1 MKRPVARS
9 VAGSAQEKEE
19 DRRSPRAFAAE
30 QARSAA
36 TEIDSLV
43 DGPEETV
50 ETARPPRLLSAVA
63 RLAWG
68 AGALLVSLA
77 LGLAADR
84 LIRDLSAKH
93 EWLGWAGLALVAI
106 FVAALLLIAIR
117 EIIAVSRLRQL
128 EGLRQRAEA
137 VMVNDRREAGRAL
150 LRELNALYEPR
161 SDLARARSALTS
173 EARDIFDGSEY
184 VRLAERIILAPLDAR
199 ARALTAASARR
210 VALVTTV
217 SPRALIDIAFV
228 VFESV
233 RLGGDIAR
241 LYGARPGLFGSWRL
255 TGAILSHLAVTGGLV
270 LTDGVM
276 EQLLGQGLAA
286 RLSARLGEGVVN
298 GLMTVRVGIAA
309 MRVVRPLPFATQRQP
324 VVRDFIPELANVLQ
338 KEPKK

>member
-1 MKRPVARS
+1 VKRPVARRI
-9 VAGSAQEKEE
+9 AGIAQAEE
-19 DRRSPRAFAAE
+19 APRDPRAFAAE
-30 QARSAA
+30 QVKAA
-36 TEIDSLV
+36 NTDVQTLV
-43 DGPEETV
+43 EVSPEV
-50 ETARPPRLLSAVA
+50 VVAARPPRLLSTLA

-68 AGALLVSLA
+68 AGGLLVSLA

-84 LIRDLSAKH
+84 LIRDLFATQA
-93 EWLGWAGLALVAI
+93 WLGWVGLAVLAVFVVALV
-106 FVAALLLIAIR
+106 LIAIR
-117 EIIAVSRLRQL
+117 EVLAVSRLRQL

-137 VMVNDRREAGRAL
+137 VLISDRREAGSAI
-150 LRELNALYEPR
+150 LRELDALYEPR
-161 SDLARARSALTS
+161 ADLARARSGLA
-173 EARDIFDGSEY
+173 AKAGDIFDGSEH
-184 VRLAERIILAPLDAR
+184 VRLAERTLLAPLDAR

-217 SPRALIDIAFV
+217 SPRALVDIAFV

-241 LYGARPGLFGSWRL
+241 LYGARPGVFGSWRL
-255 TGAILSHLAVTGGLV
+255 LGAILSHLAVTGGLV

-286 RLSARLGEGVVN
+286 KLSARLGEGIVN

-338 KEPKK
+338 KEPKG